1 MDASHRET
9 IGRRDLSPAGAID
22 RLDRAFALARAGG
35 VVLAA
40 RAWGAGALV
49 AVAVIASWYLE
60 AIEGVRALRPLLV
73 LAAALAWWARAVS
86 LGRVARAHVV
96 RLWADAPIPAD
107 AGRARDVARTAGWA
121 AIGLWAGGWALAIGA
136 LAGPLGVVLVLP
148 LFAVRGAIAPSW
160 LARSACAAEA
170 GVAALRRAIG
180 DSSGQRF
187 VGMIAELL
195 VLVGALGLYVNA
207 LATIAVGMLLARSFF
222 GLDVA
227 TLDAFLSVRNTFV
240 LVVVAMIVLVAIEPL
255 RAALSALTW
264 VEARVREEG
273 LDLRIAIDDAIAR
286 SRPRRAGAR
295 IAAGIAITVALAA
308 GRVDAQALPPPP
320 PLPPGF
326 GQSAAPSEPEPEV
339 VAEDSEEDA
348 RAREDAAAILARPEF
363 QDHGDARGRGVRELI
378 ERLLEWLFRHRDP
391 IEAPITPRAPEI
403 PLPGPLVFL
412 AMAIVVALLVAIL
425 LHVTRPLRRGA
436 RVVEAP
442 QLTPDAVADPRERA
456 PDEWVDD
463 AARLAAEGRH
473 REALRALYLATLV
486 ALDRRRLIR
495 FEKTLTNGQY
505 LRQMPDGEARVDFRD
520 FTRRFDRTWYGRE
533 PASEHD
539 YRACRDLAERIV
551 AHARGGHA

>member
-1 MDASHRET
+1 MSQRET
-9 IGRRDLSPAGAID
+9 SWRRDLSPAGAID

-35 VVLAA
+35 LTLAL
-40 RAWGAGALV
+40 RAWVGGAGVALM
-49 AVAVIASWYLE
+49 VIASWYLE
-60 AIEGVRALRPLLV
+60 AVEGVRALRPVLV
-73 LAAALAWWARAVS
+73 LAAALAWWARAVL
-86 LGRVARAHVV
+86 LGRVARAHVS
-96 RLWADAPIPAD
+96 RLWADAPIPPG

-121 AIGLWAGGWALAIGA
+121 AIGLWIGGWVLAIGA

-148 LFAVRGAIAPSW
+148 LFAVRGALAPSW
-160 LARSACAAEA
+160 IARSACGAEA
-170 GVAALRRAIG
+170 GLAALRRAIG

-187 VGMIAELL
+187 AGMIAELL

-207 LATIAVGMLLARSFF
+207 LATIAVGMLLARSFL

-286 SRPRRAGAR
+286 SRPGRAR
-295 IAAGIAITVALAA
+295 IAAGIVIVIALGAA
-308 GRVDAQALPPPP
+308 RVDAQPLPPP

-326 GQSAAPSEPEPEV
+326 APPAQVDPEPEIV
-339 VAEDSEEDA
+339 PESEADV
-348 RAREDAAAILARPEF
+348 RARQDAEAILARPEF
-363 QDHGDARGRGVRELI
+363 QEHGDARGRGVRELI

-391 IEAPITPRAPEI
+391 IEAPAAPRAPEI

-412 AMAIVVALLVAIL
+412 AMAIVVLLLVAVL
-425 LHVTRPLRRGA
+425 LHVTRPLRRAPRVIDEPRGA
-436 RVVEAP
+436 
-442 QLTPDAVADPRERA
+442 PDAIADPRERA

-505 LRQMPDGEARVDFRD
+505 LRQMPEGDARVDFRD

-539 YRACRDLAERIV
+539 YRACRELAERIV
-551 AHARGGHA
+551 AQARGGPA